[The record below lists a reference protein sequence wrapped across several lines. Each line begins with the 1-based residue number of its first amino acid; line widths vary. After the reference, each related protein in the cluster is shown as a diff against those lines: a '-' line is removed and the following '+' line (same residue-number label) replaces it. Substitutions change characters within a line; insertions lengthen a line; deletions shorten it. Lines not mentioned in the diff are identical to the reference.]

1 MLYFALLFSVVLLL
15 CGSSERREA
24 RYGLSVAAVLLAW
37 LVGYHSMLFSAFVLA
52 YMGLTYWMHA
62 QPLPRPWLW
71 GRYFLWFLFSAAL
84 VLHAVPGYE
93 GLLVVE
99 AQPWK
104 PGAVSTPFYLN
115 TDKVLVA
122 WSLLT
127 WLPLWGRSLP
137 ALSRAIPAS
146 APIGLMVLG
155 ISVIMGVAVMLRLI
169 DVSLGLPM
177 WFGFFALS
185 NLVNTCIAE
194 ELLFRGVVQRWLQQR
209 FNLWLAVLLASVL
222 FGLAHFGGG
231 MAFVL
236 VATLAGLLYG
246 AVYAL
251 TGRLWWA
258 IAAHWLLNM
267 VHLVG
272 FTYPMLA

>member
-1 MLYFALLFSVVLLL
+1 MLSFSLLFSICLIT
-15 CGSSERREA
+15 CGLSVRHEA
-24 RYGLSVAAVLLAW
+24 RYGLSAAMVLLAW
-37 LVGYHSMLFSAFVLA
+37 LVGFHSMLFSAFVLA

-62 QPLPRPWLW
+62 QPLAKRWQW
-71 GRYFLWFLFSAAL
+71 GRYLLWFLCSGAL

-127 WLPLWGRSLP
+127 WLPLWSRTLP
-137 ALSRAIPAS
+137 ALPRSIS
-146 APIGLMVLG
+146 APVVVALVLLG
-155 ISVIMGVAVMLRLI
+155 IASIMGVAVALGLI
-169 DVSLGLPM
+169 DVHLGLPA
-177 WFGFFALS
+177 WFGLFALG
-185 NLVNTCIAE
+185 NLVNTCMAE

-209 FNLWLAVLLASVL
+209 VNPCLAVLVASVL